1 MITCFHGNVTL
12 KGTNTDV
19 IGDYISI
26 TTSMID
32 VLNNTIRTN
41 QITAEE
47 KLACELMS
55 VMGVAFDNS
64 KLSNRKAFYEVIE
77 MIAKREKDGR
87 V

>member
-12 KGTNTDV
+12 KGTNMDV

-26 TTSMID
+26 TRSMID
-32 VLNNTIRTN
+32 ILNNMIRTDR
-41 QITAEE
+41 ITAEE

-55 VMGVAFDNS
+55 VIGSAFDCS

-87 V
+87 I